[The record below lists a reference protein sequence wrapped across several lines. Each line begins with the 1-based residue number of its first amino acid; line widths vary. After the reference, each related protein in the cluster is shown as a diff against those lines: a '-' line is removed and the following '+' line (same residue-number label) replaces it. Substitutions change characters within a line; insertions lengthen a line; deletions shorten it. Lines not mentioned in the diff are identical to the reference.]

1 TFRKK
6 YQQSL
11 FSLQNSQ
18 KISDKVFFLPQ
29 NRDKIKMPSKKK
41 NVKAAANEFDEDYRK
56 KRERNNQAVKKSRE
70 KSKMNTIETHRRVEN
85 LRVENKVL
93 ENEIVNLKKKL
104 KLLKEL
110 FIAQAKAKSNN
121 NVDIKEILGSDD
133 ESDEDSN

>member
-1 TFRKK
+1 
-6 YQQSL
+6 
-11 FSLQNSQ
+11 
-18 KISDKVFFLPQ
+18 
-29 NRDKIKMPSKKK
+29 MPSKKK

>member
-1 TFRKK
+1 
-6 YQQSL
+6 
-11 FSLQNSQ
+11 
-18 KISDKVFFLPQ
+18 
-29 NRDKIKMPSKKK
+29 MPSKKK

-56 KRERNNQAVKKSRE
+56 KRERNNQVSWGTFGGAISENFLTLGILLPLQAVKKSRE

-121 NVDIKEILGSDD
+121 NVNIKEILGSDD
-133 ESDEDSN
+133 DSDEDSN